1 MPAPESCRG
10 VNDTYPDLTPGPE
23 RWSITPIDNG
33 LRLVAGVLRAN
44 VNHVN
49 CVQCSCLL
57 WQRSMDFKSCMALA
71 FLLLLVF
78 LSFVTEVY
86 GLKCTLTLV
95 HIIPVFYDR
104 SLWTLN
110 PVWHCHPLDCLYCRA
125 WSCMLFLSLWQR
137 SMDFDFLYGSAIPWT
152 ASNSNWLWPITPT
165 GGDQSGMNTRRD
177 MYTSGEYM

>member
-1 MPAPESCRG
+1 MTEVYGLWILYGSAIPCTVTPIDNGQLSLREVITQEWIHAEKCTLLVNTCRG
-10 VNDTYPDLTPGPE
+10 LRQVFTPRRIHFTQVLLASLKVLCTYPDLTPGPE
-23 RWSITPIDNG
+23 QWSITPIDNG

-86 GLKCTLTLV
+86 GL
-95 HIIPVFYDR
+95 
-104 SLWTLN
+104 
-110 PVWHCHPLDCLYCRA
+110 
-125 WSCMLFLSLWQR
+125 
-137 SMDFDFLYGSAIPWT
+137 
-152 ASNSNWLWPITPT
+152 
-165 GGDQSGMNTRRD
+165 
-177 MYTSGEYM
+177 